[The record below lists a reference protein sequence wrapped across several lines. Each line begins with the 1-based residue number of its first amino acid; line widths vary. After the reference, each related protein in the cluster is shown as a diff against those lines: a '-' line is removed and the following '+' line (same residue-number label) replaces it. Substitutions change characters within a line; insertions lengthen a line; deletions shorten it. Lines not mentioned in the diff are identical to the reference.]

1 MFREKIGTSTAMRV
15 LALPIPA
22 DCTWAAQLLQA
33 SLGGDRSEAAHALA
47 AALRES
53 EVFRERGHGQAG
65 PRPTHRNAP
74 APLPV
79 QNLGHLGES
88 R

>member
-1 MFREKIGTSTAMRV
+1 MFREKIGTSTAVRV

-22 DCTWAAQLLQA
+22 DFTWAAQLLQG

-53 EVFRERGHGQAG
+53 EVFRERVQGRRG
-65 PRPTHRNAP
+65 PDRHIEAP